1 MNCHETILNDIVLVE
16 IYRASDSAIS
26 LPPTISHTKLT
37 ETTGMF
43 SNPVLKTGMAG
54 ENAVQLADRASLR
67 VTNARQMAGN
77 IYTHDLQLSVLLGR
91 PDAENVVNTLEGV
104 PFHLVCT
111 RASGERFLCY
121 SLPNGS
127 SLDVDSTHAAISAC
141 MLKARI
147 LSMSNVITLDHPA

>member
-54 ENAVQLADRASLR
+54 ENAIQLADRASLR

-111 RASGERFLCY
+111 RASGDRFLCY

-147 LSMSNVITLDHPA
+147 LSMSNVITLNHPA

>member
-54 ENAVQLADRASLR
+54 ENAIQLADRASLR

>member
-1 MNCHETILNDIVLVE
+1 MNCHETILNDIVMVE
-16 IYRASDSAIS
+16 IYRAADSAIS
-26 LPPTISHTKLT
+26 LPPTISLTKLT

-54 ENAVQLADRASLR
+54 EHAIQLADRASLR
-67 VTNARQMAGN
+67 VTNARQLAGN

-127 SLDVDSTHAAISAC
+127 ALDVDSTNAALSAC

-147 LSMSNVITLDHPA
+147 LSMSNVITLDPPA